1 MIVRFVAG
9 EEIEEFEYPNDT
21 PDEDIDYDYQRW
33 NANLGN
39 GWSKEEQKIEQEQTG
54 QLRFA

>member
-1 MIVRFVAG
+1 MIVTFVAG
-9 EEIEEFEYPNDT
+9 EETEEFEYPNDT

-39 GWSKEEQKIEQEQTG
+39 GWSKEEQRIEQEQTG

>member
-21 PDEDIDYDYQRW
+21 PDEDIDYDYQQW

-39 GWSKEEQKIEQEQTG
+39 GWSKEE
-54 QLRFA
+54 

>member
-9 EEIEEFEYPNDT
+9 EETEEVEYPNDT
-21 PDEDIDYDYQRW
+21 PDEDIDYDYQQW

-39 GWSKEEQKIEQEQTG
+39 RGRKRELSGK
-54 QLRFA
+54 